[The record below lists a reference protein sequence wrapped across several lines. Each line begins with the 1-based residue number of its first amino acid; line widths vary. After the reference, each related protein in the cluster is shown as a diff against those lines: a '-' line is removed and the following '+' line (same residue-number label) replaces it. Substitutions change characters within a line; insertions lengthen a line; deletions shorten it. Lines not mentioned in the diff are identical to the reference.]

1 MLVVS
6 ICVASLLIFPL
17 LLQTLC
23 PYFWKDAFYL
33 VKLINI
39 SKTYI
44 LRRRR
49 RPIFLFLDRFLE
61 QAVARPDAT
70 FIVFEDERF
79 SYRDADT
86 TSNRIAN
93 ALLRHPQYHAG
104 DTVALFMGN
113 EPAFM
118 FICLA
123 LAKLGSPAALLNHN
137 IRSRSL
143 LHCFSCSSATVLIAA
158 SELQDAVGEVLS
170 SLREQR
176 VTVLLMARDCDVS
189 GMESFSS
196 EVEQASDAPLP
207 RALRSHVTF
216 KSPAVLIYTSGT
228 TGLPKAAVVN
238 QNRLLMALAVL
249 ASNGVTASDV
259 IYLNL
264 PLYHTAGFLVGF
276 VGAVET
282 GSCILLRRKF
292 SASQFWVDCRRH
304 KVTVIQYI
312 GEVLRYLCNTP
323 TRPDDRD
330 HCVRLAIGNGLRADV
345 WTDFLRRF
353 GNIGVREFY
362 ASTEGNVGFLNYTGK
377 IGAIGRTNFLQ
388 HKLFPYSLVKYDTE
402 RDEPRRDARGLCIE
416 AVKGETGLLVSKIT
430 ERAPFIGY
438 VGNEEQT
445 EKKRLRDVLRPG
457 DLYFNS
463 GDLLRL
469 DLEGFLYFQ
478 DRVGDTFRWK
488 GENVATTEVAD
499 ALSLAGCVRDSN
511 VYGVEVPGHE
521 GRVGMAVLT
530 LREGA
535 PFEGG
540 LVYQQV
546 VGLPSY
552 ARPRFIRI
560 QTEVEVTSTF
570 KQLKRRL
577 VEEGFDPESIAD
589 PLYVLDE
596 AAQSYSPLTPRVY
609 SLLSSGGIKL

>member
-1 MLVVS
+1 MRK
-6 ICVASLLIFPL
+6 
-17 LLQTLC
+17 TGG
-23 PYFWKDAFYL
+23 DAFYL

-176 VTVLLMARDCDVS
+176 VTVLLMARDCGVS

-196 EVEQASDAPLP
+196 EVEQASDTPLP

-228 TGLPKAAVVN
+228 TGFPKAAVVN

-362 ASTEGNVGFLNYTGK
+362 ASTEGNMGFLNYTGK

-388 HKLFPYSLVKYDTE
+388 QKLFPYSLVKYDTE
-402 RDEPRRDARGLCIE
+402 HDEPRRDARGLCIE

-521 GRVGMAVLT
+521 GRAGMAVLT

-535 PFEGG
+535 QFEGV

-596 AAQSYSPLTPRVY
+596 AAQSYISLTPRVY
-609 SLLSSGGIKL
+609 GLLSSGGIKL